1 MSSDRLDLL
10 PALFAGEHLPLF
22 KAIINLSETNSWCAL
37 VSGGYE
43 FYNTV
48 IFFMSDHFLVTIK
61 CIFFII

>member
-10 PALFAGEHLPLF
+10 PALFAGKHLPLF

-37 VSGGYE
+37 VSGGHE
-43 FYNTV
+43 FYNTD

-61 CIFFII
+61 CIFVII